1 MTDTIHKPLASC
13 GPFLTRCGMRHPLG
27 SIPVGWW
34 DHIEMPQLF
43 KCVYE
48 QPHSTSPTQVEI
60 DIELQDR
67 FEFAFP
73 DSRKAN

>member
-1 MTDTIHKPLASC
+1 MIDTIHKPLASC

-27 SIPVGWW
+27 SIPVRWW
-34 DHIEMPQLF
+34 DDKEMPQLF
-43 KCVYE
+43 LAPIE
-48 QPHSTSPTQVEI
+48 ITIPSPTMVEI

-67 FEFAFP
+67 YEFAFP